1 METRSHSF
9 GEDHKLTF
17 VDRFGIWL
25 SNRRI
30 LKLVKDD
37 EVRSVAD
44 IGSGFDANLSRSLRT
59 LVSRSVVVDVALS
72 DEMVSSPEFET
83 YVGSLPDVL
92 GEIPQRSID
101 LVILNSVLE
110 HLDYPIESLEG
121 IKLLMADG
129 GTLFVNVPTWFGKVL
144 LEFLAFKLRLSPQE
158 EMEDHRRYYSKRE
171 LWLALRTSGFTPS
184 KIRIRRHKLWT
195 NVYAIVTV

>member
-1 METRSHSF
+1 
-9 GEDHKLTF
+9 
-17 VDRFGIWL
+17 
-25 SNRRI
+25 
-30 LKLVKDD
+30 VKDD

-195 NVYAIVTV
+195 NVYAIVTI

>member
-1 METRSHSF
+1 METRFRSF
-9 GEDHKLTF
+9 GEDRKLTF

-37 EVRSVAD
+37 GVDSVAD
-44 IGSGFDANLSRSLRT
+44 IGSGFDANLSRTIRT
-59 LVSRSVVVDVALS
+59 LVKRSIVVDIALS
-72 DEMVSSPEFET
+72 DEIQESREFET
-83 YVGSLPDVL
+83 YVGYLPGVL
-92 GEIPQRSID
+92 SEIPDGTVD

-110 HLDYPIESLEG
+110 HLDHPIESLEA
-121 IKLLMADG
+121 IKKLIADG
-129 GTLFVNVPTWFGKVL
+129 GTLFVNVPTWFGKSVL
-144 LEFLAFKLRLSPQE
+144 ELLAFKLHLSPQE

-171 LWLALRTSGFTPS
+171 LWIALRSSGFTPS

-195 NVYAIVTV
+195 NVYAIVTI

>member
-144 LEFLAFKLRLSPQE
+144 LEFLAFKLRLSPQ
-158 EMEDHRRYYSKRE
+158 
-171 LWLALRTSGFTPS
+171 
-184 KIRIRRHKLWT
+184 
-195 NVYAIVTV
+195 

>member
-195 NVYAIVTV
+195 NVYAIVTI

>member
-30 LKLVKDD
+30 LKLVKDG